1 MTMRDLKIVIAGGG
15 TGGHVIPA
23 IAVAE
28 EIVASQGSVRF
39 IGVKNR
45 LESKLVP
52 AAGFG
57 IDFIKVKPLKGGGLT
72 GLAIG
77 IGAIPLS
84 SLQAA
89 SLLGKL
95 SPNAVLGV
103 GGYVAGPVVLA
114 AKMAGIPTA
123 ILEQNATVGLTNVLL
138 SRIADRAF
146 VSYEETLDA
155 FPPGRAEVTGNPV
168 RSAILS
174 AAKEKKSAQARSHI
188 RIVVMG
194 GSQGANT
201 IDERVPAAL
210 AVHKLHN
217 EITVLHQ
224 CGLGNESKVRA
235 AYNQARINAEVT
247 RFIENTAAA
256 YRDAD
261 LVISRSGATTISEL
275 TVMGLPAVL
284 LPYPHHADKQQE
296 KNALPMK
303 RAGAARVLD
312 EKTTDVEHLAEA
324 ILPFVRDAEYRN
336 QAARASLS
344 LGRPQA
350 TSLVVKGLLT
360 LAKVGR

>member
-1 MTMRDLKIVIAGGG
+1 MTSRSVKIVIAGGG

-28 EIVASQGSVRF
+28 ELVVQGGNVRF

-45 LESKLVP
+45 IESKLVP

-72 GLAIG
+72 GLALG

-95 SPNAVLGV
+95 SPSAVLGV

-123 ILEQNATVGLTNVLL
+123 ILEQNATVGLTNILL
-138 SRIADRAF
+138 AKIVDRAF

-155 FPPGRAEVTGNPV
+155 FPPGRGEVTGNPV
-168 RSAILS
+168 RRAIIEAAAEKQLS
-174 AAKEKKSAQARSHI
+174 QDKSRV

-194 GSQGANT
+194 GSQGANA

-210 AVHKLHN
+210 SAKNLSN

-224 CGLGNESKVRA
+224 CGSGNESIVRA
-235 AYNQARINAEVT
+235 AYNEAQINAEVT
-247 RFIENTAAA
+247 RFIDNTAAA

-261 LVISRSGATTISEL
+261 LVISRSGATTIAEL

-284 LPYPHHADKQQE
+284 LPYPHHTDHQQE
-296 KNALPMK
+296 KNARPMK
-303 RAGAARVLD
+303 REGAAKVLD
-312 EKTTDVEHLAEA
+312 EKSTDINDLAAA
-324 ILPFVRDAEYRN
+324 IEPFVRDADYRKK
-336 QAARASLS
+336 AARASS
-344 LGRPQA
+344 ALGRPGA
-350 TSLVVKGLLT
+350 TSLVVNGLLS
-360 LAKVGR
+360 LAKAGR